1 MDAVTGAH
9 PASGIGIAPQALH
22 AATFPPTDFAAYW
35 ATLRERL
42 SACHPALVQRFF
54 ATLPQDLV
62 ESIDSVV
69 GGGRKVRARILCAV
83 CEALGGSFADAL
95 PRAMA
100 IECIQAA
107 SLIHDDWVDGDRV
120 RRNAPA
126 VWTLQGARR
135 AVLLADVI
143 FATTLERCAELGRL
157 DVLAL
162 SKAIAAIAAGAYQES
177 LELAESKTSGFP
189 EIGERSPYDRLIF
202 LKTGALFAAAAELG
216 AIGARADAAQ
226 QRAAYDYGARIG
238 EAYQLVDDLEDLV
251 RHPAVVPL
259 RSQDVSALFILL
271 GRFEMVEKN
280 QEGRLQRAEVLER
293 ARIHLARLERAMED
307 EIAARLAAATFALKQ
322 LPDTPWRRLL
332 EAIPGEALRR
342 KD

>member
-1 MDAVTGAH
+1 MDAVTRAL
-9 PASGIGIAPQALH
+9 PASGIGIASHPLH
-22 AATFPPTDFAAYW
+22 AASSPPTDFAAYW
-35 ATLRERL
+35 EPLRERL
-42 SACHPALVQRFF
+42 NSCHPALVQRFF

-69 GGGRKVRARILCAV
+69 SGGKKVRARILCTV

-143 FATTLERCAELGRL
+143 FATALERCAELGRL

-177 LELAESKTSGFP
+177 LELAETRTSGFP
-189 EIGERSPYDRLIF
+189 GSGGRPPYDRLIF

-216 AIGARADAAQ
+216 AIGARADAAL

-238 EAYQLVDDLEDLV
+238 EAYQLADDLEDLV
-251 RHPAVVPL
+251 RRPATAPL
-259 RSQDVSALFILL
+259 QIQDVTALSILL
-271 GRFEMVEKN
+271 GRFGMT
-280 QEGRLQRAEVLER
+280 GRDQGRQPLRAEVLQCDKVQ
-293 ARIHLARLERAMED
+293 IARLERAMED
-307 EIAARLAAATFALKQ
+307 EISARLASAVFVLKS
-322 LPDTPWRRLL
+322 LPETPWRRML
-332 EAIPGEALRR
+332 EAIPNEVVRR
-342 KD
+342 KV

>member
-1 MDAVTGAH
+1 MTSVL
-9 PASGIGIAPQALH
+9 PASGPGIASRPPH
-22 AATFPPTDFAAYW
+22 AASSAPTDFAAYW
-35 ATLRERL
+35 ELLRERL
-42 SACHPALVQRFF
+42 SACHSALIQRFF

-62 ESIDSVV
+62 ASIDSVV
-69 GGGRKVRARILCAV
+69 GGGRKVRARILCTV

-107 SLIHDDWVDGDRV
+107 SLIHDDWIDGDRV

-143 FATTLERCAELGRL
+143 FATALERCAESGRL

-162 SKAIAAIAAGAYQES
+162 SKAIAAIAAGAYQEP
-177 LELAESKTSGFP
+177 LELAETSTNGFP
-189 EIGERSPYDRLIF
+189 RIEGRSSYDRLIF

-216 AIGARADAAQ
+216 AIGARADTAL

-238 EAYQLVDDLEDLV
+238 EAYQLADDLEDLV
-251 RHPAVVPL
+251 RHSGAVPL
-259 RSQDVSALFILL
+259 QSQDVSALFILL
-271 GRFEMVEKN
+271 GRFGMSDSD
-280 QEGRLQRAEVLER
+280 QGREPQRAEVLR
-293 ARIHLARLERAMED
+293 CAKIHNARLERAMED
-307 EIAARLAAATFALKQ
+307 EITARLASAAFALKK
-322 LPDTPWRRLL
+322 LPETPWRRVL
-332 EAIPGEALRR
+332 EAIPNEVVRR
-342 KD
+342 RD